1 MGGIHPM
8 GELIQRPIKDAQEA
22 IPVDTYGGRVHVEWD
37 PQAEV
42 TPFGQLPFFVDY
54 LKVADLY
61 QPWVKESPL
70 NYTSPNAPS
79 KNDVLGTI
87 LLSVLAGHTRYA
99 HIAAIRFDSVNP
111 GLLGMEKVVSEDSV
125 RRAFRRADE
134 PACRDWLQ
142 SHLRRCWET
151 LLYEPWILD
160 VDGTVKPLYGKQE
173 GAVLGYN
180 PHKPGRPSHVY
191 QTYIVANLRLVLDV
205 EIQPGNQTAASF
217 AQPRLWSILDS
228 LPKEAWPQFVRGD
241 CSWGSESVMKEA
253 ESRGLGYLFKVK
265 QSKNVKRLV
274 EEVFGREDWTP
285 AGQGWEGVNATLQLM
300 GWTQSRRVVVLRR
313 KLPKETVVVDSPEKK
328 GRKVEQ
334 VEFAFM
340 EITTPMAQYEYAV
353 LVTSLDDEIMT
364 VAQHYRDRGDAENVF
379 DELKNQWGWSGYV
392 TQDLKRCQIMARIIA
407 LIYNWWSL
415 FVRLA
420 IPDKHAEAITS
431 RPLLLYGVAKQTHH
445 SGQSTLTITS
455 SHSQTD
461 IVQKIW
467 RSLAAFL
474 ANLKRN
480 AEQLRWEERWRMIL
494 SRALQRFLRGR
505 LLSRPKFLL
514 EPS

>member
-1 MGGIHPM
+1 M
-8 GELIQRPIKDAQEA
+8 GELMRRPFEQEKET

-37 PQAEV
+37 TQAEV
-42 TPFGQLPFFVDY
+42 TPFGQMPFFVDF
-54 LKVADLY
+54 LKSADLY

-87 LLSVLAGHTRYA
+87 VLSVLAGHTRYA

-125 RRAFRRADE
+125 RRAFRGADE
-134 PACRDWLQ
+134 SACQEWLQ
-142 SHLRRCWET
+142 AHLRRCWAP

-160 VDGTVKPLYGKQE
+160 VDGTVKTLYGNQE
-173 GAVLGYN
+173 GAVVGYN

-191 QTYIVANLRLVLDV
+191 QTYVIANLRLVLDV
-205 EIQPGNQTAASF
+205 EVQPGNQTAASF

-228 LPKEAWPQFVRGD
+228 LPKEAWPRFVRGD

-253 ESRGLGYLFKVK
+253 ESRGLGYLFKLK

-274 EEVFGREDWTP
+274 EEVFAREDWTP
-285 AGQGWEGVNATLQLM
+285 ASQGWEGVNATLQLM

-313 KLPKETVVVDSPEKK
+313 KLPKETVVVDPTGKTNKK
-328 GRKVEQ
+328 AAQ

-353 LVTSLDDEIMT
+353 LVTSLGDEIMT
-364 VAQHYRDRGDAENVF
+364 IAQHYRDRGDAENVF

-455 SHSQTD
+455 LHSQTHT
-461 IVQKIW
+461 VQTMMK
-467 RSLAAFL
+467 SLAAFL
-474 ANLKRN
+474 SYLKRN
-480 AEQLRWEERWRMIL
+480 AEQLRWEERWRLIL
-494 SRALQRFLRGR
+494 SRALQKFLRGR
-505 LLSRPKFLL
+505 VLAQPQFLL
-514 EPS
+514 EMT